1 MAAKRGLYSLLLP
14 GRTEQKAKGTGKGDT
29 LNWHSIN
36 LRRWWLSIQFQTL
49 SSGLVSR
56 VTSCQLTLPQILLLH
71 ISLFYNIYFCSL
83 LSSLKKCSAMCLK
96 SSLAFFHLSFNS
108 DCDLRVLLSTR
119 SDMSMIWQWKLTF
132 GGSAFANVCM
142 PISDWIYCRDNV

>member
-14 GRTEQKAKGTGKGDT
+14 GGTEQKAKGTGKGDT

-36 LRRWWLSIQFQTL
+36 LWRWWLSLQFQTL

-56 VTSCQLTLPQILLLH
+56 VISCQLILPQILLLH

-83 LSSLKKCSAMCLK
+83 LSSLKKIFCNVSKILLSISSFEFQFCLWPERA
-96 SSLAFFHLSFNS
+96 SEHMLRHVY
-108 DCDLRVLLSTR
+108 DLRMKANLWWFSICKRVHAYFRLNLL
-119 SDMSMIWQWKLTF
+119 Q
-132 GGSAFANVCM
+132 G
-142 PISDWIYCRDNV
+142 